1 MVALPRISAVI
12 FLILLIGSLSF
23 LCIAC
28 IDTIALYQPAE
39 AHLNNVEYVEGKI
52 VAIGA
57 KTDFE
62 LVTATGQHLHFH
74 CSNSCAAFMSHLQRH
89 LYEQAITDVFYVEG
103 SNKSLIAV
111 DVD

>member
-1 MVALPRISAVI
+1 MALPRVSAVI

-23 LCIAC
+23 LCIGM
-28 IDTIALYQPAE
+28 IAMHQPAE
-39 AHLNNVEYVEGKI
+39 THQNNVEYVEGKI

-74 CSNSCAAFMSHLQRH
+74 CSSSCDAIMSHLQRH
-89 LYEQAITDVFYVEG
+89 LYEQAITDVYYVEG
-103 SNKSLIAV
+103 SNKSLIAE